1 MRKIIPVCSVL
12 ALLIMI
18 SSANAETGTIRI
30 ETADGEYWP
39 VMLESPADFEIWVEG
54 AGNPTNNPN
63 ILLVM
68 TEASWNGLTNVVVT
82 WSGGS
87 ATFTSG
93 DFMSAQKNSDK
104 IPPGTTSGGCYSVAS
119 LKDHLSYGLSE
130 PISAGATIY
139 WAMKP
144 FLAGPLTHDHEEFSV
159 ELSATSPR
167 MLVYAVGK
175 IGDSTLFDNKVPPTR
190 PGFVVPELGTGLM
203 LLASFGAF
211 ALYALKRRK
220 PQDALGKS
228 TLNTNFER
236 SAA

>member
-1 MRKIIPVCSVL
+1 MRKTLAVCSVL
-12 ALLIMI
+12 ILLAMI

-30 ETADGEYWP
+30 ETPEGEYWP
-39 VMLESPADFEIWVEG
+39 VMLGSPADFDIWVEG
-54 AGNPTNNPN
+54 AGNPSNNPN

-93 DFMSAQKNSDK
+93 DFTSAQKNSDK
-104 IPPGTTSGGCYSVAS
+104 IPPGTTNGGCYTVAS

-130 PISAGATIY
+130 PISSGATIY

-144 FLAGPLTHDHEEFSV
+144 FLAGPLTHDHQEFSV
-159 ELSATSPR
+159 ELSTTSPR
-167 MLVYAVGK
+167 MLVYALGK
-175 IGDSTLFDNKVPPTR
+175 IGDSTLFNNKVPPTR

-203 LLASFGAF
+203 LIASFGAF

-220 PQDALGKS
+220 P
-228 TLNTNFER
+228 
-236 SAA
+236 